1 MSEIMDDV
9 KPLSHVP
16 NTRQEVKVWDPL
28 VRLFHWSLAAGF
40 VVAYV
45 SGEEWETLHV
55 YAGYTIA
62 GLLVFRLIW
71 GLIGTRHA
79 RFSDFVTRPSVAW
92 RYLKDTLKGKAK
104 RYLGH
109 NPAGAAMIVVLL
121 LSLLFT
127 TVSGLA
133 LYAIEDQAGPLA
145 GVMGQLG
152 EHWEELFEELHEFFA
167 NFSVLLVLIHIGGVI
182 VESLLHRENLVRSMF
197 TGRKRL

>member
-1 MSEIMDDV
+1 
-9 KPLSHVP
+9 
-16 NTRQEVKVWDPL
+16 
-28 VRLFHWSLAAGF
+28 
-40 VVAYV
+40 
-45 SGEEWETLHV
+45 
-55 YAGYTIA
+55 
-62 GLLVFRLIW
+62 
-71 GLIGTRHA
+71 
-79 RFSDFVTRPSVAW
+79 
-92 RYLKDTLKGKAK
+92 
-104 RYLGH
+104 
-109 NPAGAAMIVVLL
+109 MIVVLL